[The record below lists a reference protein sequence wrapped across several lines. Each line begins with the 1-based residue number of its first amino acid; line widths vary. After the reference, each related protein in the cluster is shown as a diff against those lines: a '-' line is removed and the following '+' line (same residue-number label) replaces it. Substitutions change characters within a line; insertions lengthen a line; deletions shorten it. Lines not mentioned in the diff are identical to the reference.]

1 MPDEEYWGAGYWV
14 VAGVCSFRFNVVE
27 RSSLQ
32 YPLKMS
38 FKILALAPQIR
49 VTDATGAMICYVKQK
64 MFRLKEA
71 VSVYSDSSKT
81 RTLCEIKADRM
92 IDWSACYHM
101 YDYDGESFG
110 AVRRKGMRSIWK
122 AHYEV
127 LDEHDRHIATIEEE
141 NPMAKVADSLMG
153 EIPLLGMISGYV
165 FHPKY
170 LLSSLDGTPCFRVT
184 KEPAFFEGI
193 FRIDK
198 LVECDSDDELRALMA
213 FLMMSLLESRR
224 G

>member
-1 MPDEEYWGAGYWV
+1 M
-14 VAGVCSFRFNVVE
+14 
-27 RSSLQ
+27 Q

-38 FKILALAPQIR
+38 FKILTLAPQIQ
-49 VTDATGAMICYVKQK
+49 VTDATGAEICYVRQK

-71 VSVYSDSSKT
+71 VSVFSDSTKSS
-81 RTLCEIKADRM
+81 TLCEIKADRM

-101 YDYDGESFG
+101 YDYNGEAFG

-127 LDEHDRHIATIEEE
+127 LDENDAHISTIEEE
-141 NPMAKVADSLMG
+141 NPMAKVADSLIG
-153 EIPLLGMISGYV
+153 EIPILGMISGYL

-170 LLSSLDGTPCFRVT
+170 LLTSLDGTPCLRMT
-184 KEPAFFEGI
+184 KEPAFWEGV

-198 LVECDSDDELRALMA
+198 LVQYDPVDELRALMA
-213 FLMMSLLESRR
+213 FLMMSLLESKR

>member
-1 MPDEEYWGAGYWV
+1 ME
-14 VAGVCSFRFNVVE
+14 
-27 RSSLQ
+27 

-49 VTDATGAMICYVKQK
+49 VTDATGAEVCYVKQK

-71 VSVYSDSSKT
+71 VTVFRDSTKT
-81 RTLCEIKADRM
+81 ATLCEIKADRM
-92 IDWSACYHM
+92 IDWSACYHFF
-101 YDYDGESFG
+101 DQSGETFG

-127 LDEHDRHIATIEEE
+127 LDEDDGHISTIEEE
-141 NPMAKVADSLMG
+141 NPMAKVADSLLG
-153 EIPLLGMISGYV
+153 EIPLLGMISGYL

-170 LLSSLDGTPCFRVT
+170 LLTSVDGTPRLRMT

-193 FRIDK
+193 FRVDK
-198 LVECDSDDELRALMA
+198 LVDYDPVDELRALMA
-213 FLMMSLLESRR
+213 FLMMSLLESKR